1 MNINLSNYWK
11 SSSKITTPSIKVDNS
26 YIPLFSGSRE
36 NQQGNY
42 FYGLDSN
49 VTVDGSLHPVT
60 YRNYRK
66 TYTGTIS
73 CSISHNE
80 KEAYTATRPATRVE
94 NVSGSYGP
102 YYASTNYFGY
112 MLLSS
117 VRVNFDKG
125 FTSTPSVSLTNSAYF
140 IVSNISASGCN
151 LSVAPAWINWLAACI
166 ANSAEAGA
174 AAIVALA
181 AQGTHVNASG
191 SKTISYTES
200 YTAYRDKTK
209 YLENYAYGSFNFDVT
224 YSGTPSV
231 TSNNGV
237 EITGISSTGVSF
249 RKKLGGNA
257 STGKTVNL
265 TFNYSLSINGNA

>member
-140 IVSNISASGCN
+140 IVSNVSSSGCN

-166 ANSAEAGA
+166 ANSTEAGA

-209 YLENYAYGSFNFDVT
+209 YLENYAYGSFNFGVT

-231 TSNNGV
+231 TTNNGV

-265 TFNYSLSINGNA
+265 TFNYSLSINGNT

>member
-1 MNINLSNYWK
+1 MNINLSSYWK
-11 SSSKITTPSIKVDNS
+11 SSSKITTPSIIVDNS
-26 YIPLFSGSRE
+26 YIPLFSGSKE

-49 VTVDGSLHPVT
+49 VTVDGSLHPAT

-80 KEAYTATRPATRVE
+80 KEAYTATRPATRVDS
-94 NVSGSYGP
+94 VSGSYGP
-102 YYASTNYFGY
+102 YYASTYYFGY

-117 VRVNFDKG
+117 VRVNFNEG
-125 FTSTPSVSLTNSAYF
+125 FNSTPSVSLTNPSYF
-140 IVSNISASGCN
+140 VVSNVSASGCN
-151 LSVAPAWINWLAACI
+151 LSVAPVWINWLAACI
-166 ANSAEAGA
+166 ANSMEAGT
-174 AAIVALA
+174 AAIVLLA
-181 AQGTHVNASG
+181 AQGTHVNVSG
-191 SKTISYTES
+191 RKTISYTES
-200 YTAYRDKTK
+200 YTAYKDKIK
-209 YLENYAYGSFNFDVT
+209 YLENYAYGSFNFGVT

-231 TSNNGV
+231 TANNGV
-237 EITGISSTGVSF
+237 EIIGISTTGISF
-249 RKKLGGNA
+249 RRKLGGNA

>member
-1 MNINLSNYWK
+1 MERNFNNYWK
-11 SSSKITTPSIKVDNS
+11 STQRITNPSLIVDAN
-26 YIPLFSGSRE
+26 YIPLFSGSTE
-36 NQQGNY
+36 AWFGNWV
-42 FYGLDSN
+42 YGLDNN
-49 VTVDGSLHPVT
+49 VTIDGSLHPAT

-66 TYTGTIS
+66 THTGTIS

-80 KEAYTATRPATRVE
+80 KEAYTATRPATREE

-140 IVSNISASGCN
+140 IVSNVSASGCN
-151 LSVAPAWINWLAACI
+151 LSVAPVWINWLAACI
-166 ANSAEAGA
+166 ADSMEAGI
-174 AAIVALA
+174 AAIAALA

-231 TSNNGV
+231 TANNGV
-237 EITGISSTGVSF
+237 EITGISSTGISF

-257 STGKTVNL
+257 STGKAVNL

>member
-1 MNINLSNYWK
+1 MNINLSSYWK

-80 KEAYTATRPATRVE
+80 KEAYTATRPATRE
-94 NVSGSYGP
+94 ESVSGSYGP

-117 VRVNFDKG
+117 VRINFNEG
-125 FTSTPSVSLTNSAYF
+125 FNSTPSVSLTNSAYF
-140 IVSNISASGCN
+140 IVSNVSASGCN

-166 ANSAEAGA
+166 ANSVEAGT
-174 AAIVALA
+174 AAIVLLA

-209 YLENYAYGSFNFDVT
+209 YLENYAYGSFNFGVT

-231 TSNNGV
+231 TANNGV
-237 EITGISSTGVSF
+237 EITGISSTGISF

-265 TFNYSLSINGNA
+265 TFNFSLSINGNA

>member
-66 TYTGTIS
+66 THTGTIS

-80 KEAYTATRPATRVE
+80 KEAYTTTRPATREE

-140 IVSNISASGCN
+140 IVSNVSASGCN

-166 ANSAEAGA
+166 ANSMEAGV
-174 AAIVALA
+174 AAIVLLA
-181 AQGTHVNASG
+181 AQGTYVNASG

-209 YLENYAYGSFNFDVT
+209 YLENYAYGSFNFGVT

-231 TSNNGV
+231 TANNGV
-237 EITGISSTGVSF
+237 EITGISTTGISF
-249 RKKLGGNA
+249 RKKLGGNV